1 MRFHIETYG
10 CTSNRGNS
18 TDATSALV
26 SLGHQ
31 PSTIEEADII
41 IVNTCAVTQ
50 KTENKIV
57 RRLRQLPPDRL
68 IISGCLSTAIPGST
82 EQIPCRKI
90 MGQLNRISVVEMVR
104 SLGEKFLGNCAP
116 DKSNDWI
123 ADKKTVHNSVAPDHL
138 CAIINIAEGCRG
150 RCSYC
155 IVRRAR
161 GKLVSLEPELVMEQA
176 RSVIGSGAVELQLAA
191 QDTAAYGMDIGTSL
205 PELLTKIAE
214 IPGRFMIRVGMM
226 NPDMALPIVNELT
239 EAFRNPKIY
248 KFLHIPVQ
256 SGSDE
261 VLKRM
266 CRGYTSAG
274 YIDILRLLRDKL
286 PGISFAT
293 DVISGFP
300 GETDEDFDMTIR
312 LLEQTRPDKV
322 NITRYSRRP
331 QTPAAD
337 LYDMP
342 DRIKKDRSRKLTK
355 LWLDIAGKN
364 NERYLGRALQVVV
377 TERGRGR
384 TMKARTCNYTG
395 VVIKG
400 VPPLGSQQ
408 TVRIVSFGPYYL
420 TGSIESLAGELF

>member
-1 MRFHIETYG
+1 M
-10 CTSNRGNS
+10 GNS
-18 TDATSALV
+18 MDAASALI
-26 SLGHQ
+26 SLGHR
-31 PSTIEEADII
+31 PSNIEEADII

-57 RRLRQLPPDRL
+57 KRLRQLPPDRL

-90 MGQLNRISVVEMVR
+90 MGQLNRTSVVEMVR
-104 SLGEKFLGNCAP
+104 SLGEEFLGHRA
-116 DKSNDWI
+116 SNNSHNLI
-123 ADKKTVHNSVAPDHL
+123 ADKKTVHNAVAPEHL

-176 RSVIGSGAVELQLAA
+176 RSMIDSGAVELQLAA
-191 QDTAAYGMDIGTSL
+191 QDTAAYGLDIGTSL
-205 PELLTKIAE
+205 PELLNKIVE
-214 IPGRFMIRVGMM
+214 IPGRFMVRVGMM
-226 NPDMALPIVNELT
+226 NPDMALPIMNELT
-239 EAFRNPKIY
+239 EALRNPKIY

-266 CRGYTSAG
+266 CRRYTSAD
-274 YIDILRLLRDKL
+274 YIDILRSLRDKL

-300 GETDEDFDMTIR
+300 GETDEDFDMTMR

-364 NERYLGRALQVVV
+364 NKRYLGLALRVIV
-377 TERGRGR
+377 TERGRCS
-384 TMKARTCNYTG
+384 TMKARTGNYTG

-400 VPPLGSQQ
+400 APPLGSQQ
-408 TVRIVSFGPYYL
+408 TVRIVSSGPYYL
-420 TGSIESLAGELF
+420 MGSIEYLTD

>member
-1 MRFHIETYG
+1 MRFYIETYG
-10 CTSNRGNS
+10 CTSNMGNS
-18 TDATSALV
+18 IDAASALV
-26 SLGHQ
+26 SLGHR
-31 PSTIEEADII
+31 PSSIEEADVI

-57 RRLRQLPPDRL
+57 KRLRQLPPDRL
-68 IISGCLSTAIPGST
+68 VISGCLPTAIPEST
-82 EQIPCRKI
+82 EQIPCLKL
-90 MGQLNRISVVEMVR
+90 MGKLDRSSALRLVR
-104 SLGEKFLGNCAP
+104 SLGDELSGRTASKDTNNLIAYEKAVHDATAP
-116 DKSNDWI
+116 E
-123 ADKKTVHNSVAPDHL
+123 HL
-138 CAIINIAEGCRG
+138 CAIINIAEGCQG

-161 GKLVSLEPELVMEQA
+161 GKLVSRSPKEVVEQA
-176 RSVIGSGAVELQLAA
+176 RSMIDSGAVELQLAA
-191 QDTAAYGMDIGTSL
+191 QDTASYGLDIGSSL
-205 PELLTKIAE
+205 PELLNRIVE
-214 IPGRFMIRVGMM
+214 IPGRFMVRVGMM
-226 NPDMALPIVNELT
+226 NPDTAKPIMNELT
-239 EAFRNPKIY
+239 DILRNPKIY

-266 CRGYTSAG
+266 CRGYTSED
-274 YIDILRLLRDKL
+274 YIDMLRLLRGKL
-286 PGISFAT
+286 PDLSFAT

-300 GETDEDFDMTIR
+300 GETEEDFEMTLR

-342 DRIKKDRSRKLTK
+342 DRIKKDRSRLLAK

-364 NERYLGRALQVVV
+364 NARYLGLALKVTV
-377 TERGRGR
+377 TERGRTD
-384 TMKARTCNYTG
+384 TMKARTGNYTG

-408 TVRIVSFGPYYL
+408 TVRIFSSSPYYL
-420 TGSIESLAGELF
+420 MGSIA

>member
-10 CTSNRGNS
+10 CTSNLGNS
-18 TDATSALV
+18 IDAASVLI
-26 SLGHQ
+26 SLGHL
-31 PSTIEEADII
+31 PSNIEEADII

-57 RRLRQLPPDRL
+57 KRLRQLPQERL
-68 IISGCLSTAIPGST
+68 IISGCLSTAIPEST
-82 EQIPCRKI
+82 EQIPCRKV
-90 MGQLNRISVVEMVR
+90 MGQLNRSSALEIVR
-104 SLGEKFLGNCAP
+104 SLGDELSYHP
-116 DKSNDWI
+116 DSNDPHNWI
-123 ADKKTVHNSVAPDHL
+123 ADRKTIHDVTVPENL

-161 GKLVSLEPELVMEQA
+161 GKLVSRSPDEVVELA
-176 RSVIGSGAVELQLAA
+176 RSMIDSGAVELQLAA
-191 QDTAAYGMDIGTSL
+191 QDTAAYGMDIGSSL
-205 PELLTKIAE
+205 PELLNMIVE
-214 IPGRFMIRVGMM
+214 IPGSFMVRVGMM
-226 NPDMALPIVNELT
+226 NPDTALPIINELT
-239 EAFRNPKIY
+239 EALRSSKIY

-266 CRGYTSAG
+266 RRRYTSAD
-274 YIDILRLLRDKL
+274 YIDILRSLRDKL

-300 GETDEDFDMTIR
+300 GETEEDFDMTMR

-342 DRIKKDRSRKLTK
+342 DRIKKDRSRLLTK

-364 NERYLGRALQVVV
+364 NGRYQGLVLQVIV
-377 TERGRGR
+377 TEKGRGR
-384 TMKARTCNYTG
+384 TMKARTSNYTG

-400 VPPLGSQQ
+400 APPLGSLQ
-408 TVRIVSFGPYYL
+408 TVRIVSSGPYYL
-420 TGSIESLAGELF
+420 TGSKESTDN

>member
-1 MRFHIETYG
+1 
-10 CTSNRGNS
+10 
-18 TDATSALV
+18 
-26 SLGHQ
+26 
-31 PSTIEEADII
+31 
-41 IVNTCAVTQ
+41 
-50 KTENKIV
+50 
-57 RRLRQLPPDRL
+57 
-68 IISGCLSTAIPGST
+68 
-82 EQIPCRKI
+82 
-90 MGQLNRISVVEMVR
+90 
-104 SLGEKFLGNCAP
+104 
-116 DKSNDWI
+116 
-123 ADKKTVHNSVAPDHL
+123 
-138 CAIINIAEGCRG
+138 
-150 RCSYC
+150 
-155 IVRRAR
+155 
-161 GKLVSLEPELVMEQA
+161 
-176 RSVIGSGAVELQLAA
+176 
-191 QDTAAYGMDIGTSL
+191 
-205 PELLTKIAE
+205 
-214 IPGRFMIRVGMM
+214 
-226 NPDMALPIVNELT
+226 
-239 EAFRNPKIY
+239 
-248 KFLHIPVQ
+248 
-256 SGSDE
+256 
-261 VLKRM
+261 M
-266 CRGYTSAG
+266 CRRYTSAD

-331 QTPAAD
+331 QTPAGD

-384 TMKARTCNYTG
+384 TMKARTGNYTG

>member
-10 CTSNRGNS
+10 CTSNMGNS
-18 TDATSALV
+18 MDAASALI
-26 SLGHQ
+26 SLGHR
-31 PSTIEEADII
+31 SSNIEEADII

-57 RRLRQLPPDRL
+57 KRLRQLPPDRL
-68 IISGCLSTAIPGST
+68 VISGCLPTAIPGST

-90 MGQLNRISVVEMVR
+90 MGQLNRTTVVEVVR
-104 SLGEKFLGNCAP
+104 SLGEEFLGHRA
-116 DKSNDWI
+116 SNNSHNLI
-123 ADKKTVHNSVAPDHL
+123 ADKKTVHNADAPEHL
-138 CAIINIAEGCRG
+138 CAIINIAEGCLG

-176 RSVIGSGAVELQLAA
+176 RSMIDSGAVELQLAA
-191 QDTAAYGMDIGTSL
+191 QDTAAYGLDIGTSL
-205 PELLTKIAE
+205 PELLNKIVE
-214 IPGRFMIRVGMM
+214 IPGRFMVRVGMM
-226 NPDMALPIVNELT
+226 NPDMALPIMNELT
-239 EAFRNPKIY
+239 EALRNPKIY

-266 CRGYTSAG
+266 CRRYTSAD
-274 YIDILRLLRDKL
+274 YIDILRSLRDKL

-300 GETDEDFDMTIR
+300 GETDEDFDMTMR

-364 NERYLGRALQVVV
+364 NRRYLGLKLRAIV
-377 TERGRGR
+377 TERGRCSS
-384 TMKARTCNYTG
+384 MKARTENYTG

-400 VPPLGSQQ
+400 APPLGSQQ

-420 TGSIESLAGELF
+420 TGSMESLAAELF